1 MNKIMNRITEL
12 LNRHFENVPDMLRR
26 KKLLIWG
33 LFITGTVF
41 LLFGMGRLK
50 LDMTVEGWFEKDD
63 PILVALN
70 GYRTEFGSDDNLF
83 ITYRPKD
90 GNVFSAKSLEAIKGL
105 RDDLLNYRSG
115 LQDGE
120 ESALKHIV
128 KVTTLVNAPVL
139 DVEEDVLISKYLV
152 GGTIPTSQQ
161 ELDAIRLTAES
172 QRKFDLLYYSRDM
185 KYGGIFV
192 ETNFGSIPV
201 ESEQISGKDSKFGY
215 DELEIED
222 MTQVDNHKTDN
233 KIVQFKST
241 DISDYVSLMNAVQT
255 ILDKPEYA
263 DHLEYYPVGETSI
276 MPYHLK
282 LIEELG
288 FIYMIALM
296 IMIVLLW
303 FFFGSLS
310 AVVWPV
316 IIIILSTIWTFG
328 LSGWLGITI
337 SPLVMLTVML
347 ILTIGIAETI
357 HIMSG
362 FLYFCNKGYDKKTAL
377 RMTYRDSGLACFLT
391 TVTTIMGIL
400 ALNVTPMVTIRVFG
414 LMSAMGVG
422 MAFCFALYLL
432 PLLLDIW
439 SPKNLEKVGSN
450 RLSNLMRRCIP
461 DFPKVLLSYNRNLLP
476 ALEKSPYKYIVIS
489 MAIFG
494 TCIYGATKLKVDSNP
509 IGQFPKESKVVENI
523 NVVDQNMM
531 GAQNLEIY
539 LDLKKENAFQDPF
552 VMNVVDELQH
562 KMEKQYSHL
571 VKRTTSLVDIVKD
584 SYQKLNQGREEMYSI
599 PKDQR
604 LLSQTLFLY
613 NNANVDDRRRLVSDD
628 YSKSHISIQL
638 KNTGSYEYTDIFD
651 RMRKDIDESLGKLK
665 QKYPDTTVSI
675 TGMLPLM
682 MTGVDYIV
690 WGEIQSFALALV
702 IICTFLLVI
711 FGSFKAGLIAL
722 IPNLIPCTLT
732 FGLLGL
738 LGIPLDFN
746 TMMLAPIIIGIAVDD
761 TIHCV
766 THYRN
771 EVLKDGDIKRALQ
784 NMIQETGQ
792 AITFATLVLG
802 LGFAVMAFSDY
813 SGTRNTG
820 IFGSLAIFSGLLSE
834 MFLLPSIIL
843 VTKFKFQNQ
852 KAKDVETGLEVI
864 NIH

>member
-1 MNKIMNRITEL
+1 
-12 LNRHFENVPDMLRR
+12 
-26 KKLLIWG
+26 
-33 LFITGTVF
+33 
-41 LLFGMGRLK
+41 
-50 LDMTVEGWFEKDD
+50 
-63 PILVALN
+63 
-70 GYRTEFGSDDNLF
+70 
-83 ITYRPKD
+83 
-90 GNVFSAKSLEAIKGL
+90 
-105 RDDLLNYRSG
+105 
-115 LQDGE
+115 
-120 ESALKHIV
+120 V
-128 KVTTLVNAPVL
+128 K
-139 DVEEDVLISKYLV
+139 
-152 GGTIPTSQQ
+152 
-161 ELDAIRLTAES
+161 
-172 QRKFDLLYYSRDM
+172 
-185 KYGGIFV
+185 
-192 ETNFGSIPV
+192 
-201 ESEQISGKDSKFGY
+201 
-215 DELEIED
+215 
-222 MTQVDNHKTDN
+222 
-233 KIVQFKST
+233 
-241 DISDYVSLMNAVQT
+241 
-255 ILDKPEYA
+255 
-263 DHLEYYPVGETSI
+263 
-276 MPYHLK
+276 
-282 LIEELG
+282 
-288 FIYMIALM
+288 
-296 IMIVLLW
+296 
-303 FFFGSLS
+303 
-310 AVVWPV
+310 
-316 IIIILSTIWTFG
+316 
-328 LSGWLGITI
+328 
-337 SPLVMLTVML
+337 
-347 ILTIGIAETI
+347 
-357 HIMSG
+357 
-362 FLYFCNKGYDKKTAL
+362 
-377 RMTYRDSGLACFLT
+377 
-391 TVTTIMGIL
+391 
-400 ALNVTPMVTIRVFG
+400 
-414 LMSAMGVG
+414 
-422 MAFCFALYLL
+422 
-432 PLLLDIW
+432 
-439 SPKNLEKVGSN
+439 
-450 RLSNLMRRCIP
+450 
-461 DFPKVLLSYNRNLLP
+461 
-476 ALEKSPYKYIVIS
+476 
-489 MAIFG
+489 
-494 TCIYGATKLKVDSNP
+494 
-509 IGQFPKESKVVENI
+509 NI

-682 MTGVDYIV
+682 I